1 MSNRPLSNSKMISS
15 PNGLISGDAENE
27 SAWDSALSSKNRV
40 RWKKALVFS
49 HKIYSIPR
57 LNKLLPEYKRIHL
70 KWPWSGKGFDTV
82 LGWGFK
88 GTAQKAR
95 NFAAKKGI
103 PYLALEDGFVRSV
116 APGCLGESPLSL
128 VLDDQGIYY
137 DAHSPSRLE
146 TILEEGGWETP
157 DLLARAQRLLNQIV
171 KEKISKY
178 NHASFLD
185 QALPGSRKE
194 KVLLVDQTFGDSS
207 IVCGMADETTFE
219 QMLTAALEENPEADI
234 IIKTH
239 PDVIAGKK
247 RGYLCDLKHS
257 SSRIHI
263 LAEDLNP
270 LSVLEKADRIYV
282 VTSQMGFEA
291 LLLGKPVE
299 CFGMPFYAGWGLT
312 RDRQSCPR
320 RTKKRTVEELF
331 AAAYILYPRYLNPQT
346 GQPGSLENVIEHLL
360 RQRRVCQVDAGHL
373 VCTGFQWW
381 KRLYIRHALSIR
393 ENYVIFSNRPRVLS
407 RADKVVVWGAGERSE
422 LVHEAEKH
430 GIPVH
435 RMEDGFLRS
444 VGLGSDLVRPLSLV
458 VDTSGIYFD
467 PSAPSD
473 LETILRETDFS
484 TDLKKRGA
492 AMRKRIVEERLSKYN
507 VGDDSPPDLLAA
519 PGQRIILVPGQ
530 VEDDASIRLGCVDI
544 RTNLDL
550 LVEVRRQN
558 PEAYIVHKP
567 HPDVLAGNRKG
578 GIPTSEALK
587 FCDQII
593 TETSMPACLRAVDEV
608 HTLTSLTGFEAL
620 LHGKTVSTYGLPF
633 YAGWG
638 LTRDRHQ
645 VSRRG
650 RKLELD
656 ELITGALIL
665 YPRYID
671 WGTGHVISPEAALEY
686 LKKARGGRGTGG
698 GQNGFM
704 LRWRWKLSGFFE
716 GIRKHRGITGC
727 H

>member
-1 MSNRPLSNSKMISS
+1 MGDSLLLPNFSLGLVLSRGIKKMRH
-15 PNGLISGDAENE
+15 L
-27 SAWDSALSSKNRV
+27 
-40 RWKKALVFS
+40 KALV
-49 HKIYSIPR
+49 
-57 LNKLLPEYKRIHL
+57 PECHRFV
-70 KWPWSGKGFDTV
+70 SSRGFGRKKFDAV
-82 LGWGFK
+82 FGWGHRQTANRARSLARQK
-88 GTAQKAR
+88 GL
-95 NFAAKKGI
+95 

-116 APGCLGESPLSL
+116 APGCLGDPPLSL

-146 TILEEGGWETP
+146 TLLEDGGWETP
-157 DLLARAQRLLNQIV
+157 ELLARAQRLLDRIV

-178 NHASFLD
+178 NHMPFLN
-185 QALPGSRKE
+185 QALPGSREE

-219 QMLTAALEENPEADI
+219 RMLAAALKENPEADI

-247 RGYLCDLKHS
+247 RGYLCNLSHS
-257 SSRIHI
+257 SSRVHI

-299 CFGMPFYAGWGLT
+299 CFGIPFYAGWGLT
-312 RDRQSCPR
+312 RDRQSCSR
-320 RTKKRTVEELF
+320 RTKKRTAEELF
-331 AAAYILYPRYLNPQT
+331 TAAYILYPRYINPQT
-346 GQPGSLENVIEHLL
+346 GQPGVLEDVIEHLL
-360 RQRRVCQVDAGHL
+360 RQRPIFQADFGRLICS
-373 VCTGFQWW
+373 GFRWW
-381 KRLYIRHALSIR
+381 KRPYIRRALSAPGNR
-393 ENYVIFSNRPRVLS
+393 VTFSDNPRNLVK
-407 RADKVVVWGAGERSE
+407 ADKVVVWGAGDRSE
-422 LVHEAEKH
+422 MVRAAEKK
-430 GIPVH
+430 GVPVH

-458 VDTSGIYFD
+458 VDTSGIYFN
-467 PSAPSD
+467 PNAPSD

-507 VGDDSPPDLLAA
+507 VGDDSPPDLSAA

-550 LVEVRRQN
+550 LAEVRRQN
-558 PEAYIVHKP
+558 PGAYIVHKP
-567 HPDVLAGNRKG
+567 HPDVLAGNREG
-578 GIPTSEALK
+578 GITTSEALK

-593 TETSMPACLRAVDEV
+593 TKTSMPACLRAVDEV

-620 LHGKTVSTYGLPF
+620 LHGKAVFTYGLPF

-638 LTRDRHQ
+638 LTRDRHE

-650 RKLELD
+650 RKLALD
-656 ELITGALIL
+656 ELVTGALIL

-671 WGTGHVISPEAALEY
+671 WSTGQVISPEAALEH
-686 LKKARGGRGTGG
+686 LKNGRGRRATGG

-716 GIRKHRGITGC
+716 GIRDREGSPNATDQP
-727 H
+727 